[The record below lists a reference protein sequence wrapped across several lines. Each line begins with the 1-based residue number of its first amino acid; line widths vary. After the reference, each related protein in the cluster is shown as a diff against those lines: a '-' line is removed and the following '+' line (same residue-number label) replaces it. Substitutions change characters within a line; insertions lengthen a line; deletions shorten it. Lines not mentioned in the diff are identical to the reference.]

1 LRLRN
6 YSAQLPGIRFDKRLP
21 HHRRAAPMKG
31 NAFADHR
38 RTHWNTANEF
48 SRRINGRGVRTLRKI
63 LKSTDCAKRVG
74 ERHDRPTM
82 QSATG
87 RTQICAN
94 HHGGDD
100 SVFIR
105 LL

>member
-1 LRLRN
+1 
-6 YSAQLPGIRFDKRLP
+6 
-21 HHRRAAPMKG
+21 MKG
-31 NAFADHR
+31 NAFADYR
-38 RTHWNTANEF
+38 RTHRSTANELR
-48 SRRINGRGVRTLRKI
+48 RRIDGRGLRTPRKI
-63 LKSTDCAKRVG
+63 LKCTDCAQRVG
-74 ERHDRPTM
+74 ERHDGPAM

-94 HHGGDD
+94 HHRGDD